1 MQPTIE
7 EIKVIYSKAIPG
19 DRTPDL
25 SAWVQVEEDKE
36 ASQTLTALSI
46 DPDKLQETEEDLKT
60 WIDTKERNLGA
71 IVLVN
76 HTYAAKGGD
85 RGAMLTC
92 FGGDALLLYRLFR
105 QQLWM
110 LNRSSINP
118 AIPTIAEITV
128 NRFLA
133 LEMARVLPEYGI
145 EMLIIE

>member
-7 EIKVIYSKAIPG
+7 AIKVIYSKAIPG

-25 SAWVQVEEDKE
+25 SAWVHAEEDKE

-60 WIDTKERNLGA
+60 WIETKSKHLDK
-71 IVLVN
+71 IVLVSN
-76 HTYAAKGGD
+76 TYAAKKYDQGS
-85 RGAMLTC
+85 MLTC
-92 FGGDALLLYRLFR
+92 FGGDAMLLYRLFR
-105 QQLWM
+105 QHLWM

-118 AIPTIAEITV
+118 AIPTISEITL
-128 NRFLA
+128 NRFLSS
-133 LEMARVLPEYGI
+133 EMARVLPEYGI